1 MSSGPIL
8 ALELEAE
15 DAIAKWR
22 ALIGPTNSE
31 TARKASHEASP
42 EDKVGAQMNKKRSFQ
57 EIPKLK
63 SFSL

>member
-42 EDKVGAQMNKKRSFQ
+42 EDKVGAQTNQKVLP
-57 EIPKLK
+57 EDLKLK
-63 SFSL
+63 TFSL